1 MAKDRSTENNGK
13 RRRSSGYVRPT
24 TGRFETL
31 DDVPTSNAS
40 GNLSRDE
47 MDIISDLPSMPP
59 PPTGDMLPDNSQTNT
74 ATVVRPA
81 QERLFIATPSVTKG
95 SDRQDTG
102 PVEDTVAKQFRLK
115 KRKLVKKEEKSWW
128 ERQPTVTRV
137 ILIILPAI
145 LVGYMVAMIL
155 ILVLSARAAS
165 DTSPR
170 TTGTIF
176 PTNTLPAI
184 IVRPT
189 LPGQQATLT
198 PIAIP
203 TVTPLPTPTLL
214 PTVLPT
220 LPPINPTIVNNPT
233 ATATLRPTSTL
244 AVATTA
250 VVNATANVTATVPV
264 APTAPPN
271 PTATV
276 VANPTVAVPTP
287 TPVTGGQASPTV
299 AVVTPTSGQ
308 TPGTVPTATRPANG
322 ATTAPAPPTV
332 PAQPTPNAVNPSPQP
347 SPRG

>member
-1 MAKDRSTENNGK
+1 MAKDRTTENNGK

-24 TGRFETL
+24 TGRFEAL
-31 DDVPTSNAS
+31 EDVPTSNAT

-47 MDIISDLPSMPP
+47 MDVISDLPGMPP
-59 PPTGDMLPDNSQTNT
+59 PPTGDMLLDNGQTKT

-95 SDRQDTG
+95 ADRQDTG
-102 PVEDTVAKQFRLK
+102 PVEDTVAKQFKIKR
-115 KRKLVKKEEKSWW
+115 RKLVKREEKSWW
-128 ERQPTVTRV
+128 DRQPTVTRV

-145 LVGYMVAMIL
+145 LVGYLVAMIL

-184 IVRPT
+184 IIRPT
-189 LPGQQATLT
+189 IPGQQATLT
-198 PIAIP
+198 PVAIP

-214 PTVLPT
+214 PTVLAT

-233 ATATLRPTSTL
+233 VTPTLRPTSTL

-250 VVNATANVTATVPV
+250 VVTTTVNVTATVQI
-264 APTAPPN
+264 A

-276 VANPTVAVPTP
+276 GANPTVAVATP
-287 TPVTGGQASPTV
+287 TPITGNQTSPTV
-299 AVVTPTSGQ
+299 AVITPTSGQ
-308 TPGTVPTATRPANG
+308 TPGTAPNATRPANA

-332 PAQPTPNAVNPSPQP
+332 PAQPTSNAVTIAPTLQP